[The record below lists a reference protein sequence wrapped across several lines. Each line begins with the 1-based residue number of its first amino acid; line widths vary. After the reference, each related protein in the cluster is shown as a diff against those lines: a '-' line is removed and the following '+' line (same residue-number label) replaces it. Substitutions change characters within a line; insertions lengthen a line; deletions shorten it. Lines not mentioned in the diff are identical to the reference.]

1 MIATNTGL
9 SISSI
14 QIDGGNTVIKFD
26 KKKLI
31 LNIETE
37 EIEYSDK
44 VEEKEYTR
52 KEFLKTYATYK
63 LDADEKYFSK
73 TDSIKEVKYFK
84 GKYYSSIIYFDNK
97 PTLYNQEGVRIYAI
111 MPNSKGFN
119 ETLSNEILKHISPN
133 YDYDKYKSE
142 AHYIYQKDTQAKI
155 QSVFI

>member
-73 TDSIKEVKYFK
+73 TNSIKEVKYFK
-84 GKYYSSIIYFDNK
+84 GKI
-97 PTLYNQEGVRIYAI
+97 TAV
-111 MPNSKGFN
+111 
-119 ETLSNEILKHISPN
+119 
-133 YDYDKYKSE
+133 
-142 AHYIYQKDTQAKI
+142 
-155 QSVFI
+155 